1 MMRITSNNTKFHAT
15 ALSSCAAFLFVVLQ
29 PTSFNLAAAQ
39 SDDNTVE
46 FMSNIEMMKGHLEQA
61 VANKK
66 TGNDTL
72 TLAHV
77 LHPIAELYDLIE
89 VKLATADSN
98 LNNTLATSLSE
109 LSKNVEKLDSSQFTS
124 ETDKVNEILD
134 KVNKLIVPADNS
146 TLNLVVVSNLLDT
159 ANSEYEEGVQDGAI
173 KEIIEYQDARGFISR
188 ADSLFNRTSSML
200 NQSMKTEGD
209 EVMSLF
215 PSLNEKVESKSNIT
229 DIETSI
235 NGIKQGISE
244 ITGITTAQLG
254 SVTEDSDNKSIARI
268 KEIRDLLTQVMSK
281 HKAQNYAKAEELA
294 TKAYLDNFE
303 FIEADLGKQDQ
314 KLMEDTEVLLRQE
327 LRQAIKDKKSIDE
340 IQLLLDKINLNL
352 DNAEKLLS

>member
-1 MMRITSNNTKFHAT
+1 MMRFTSNSTKFHAT

-29 PTSFNLAAAQ
+29 PTSFNLATAQ

-46 FMSNIEMMKGHLEQA
+46 FVSNIEMMKGHLEQA

-98 LNNTLATSLSE
+98 LNNTLAASLSE

-124 ETDKVNEILD
+124 ETDKVNEMLD
-134 KVNKLIVPADNS
+134 KAIRLIVPADNS

-159 ANSEYEEGVQDGAI
+159 AKSEYEEGVRDVAI
-173 KEIIEYQDARGFISR
+173 KKIVEYQDARGFISR

-200 NQSMKTEGD
+200 NESMKTEGD

-215 PSLNEKVESKSNIT
+215 PSLNDKVESKSNIT

-235 NGIKQGISE
+235 KDIKQGISE

-254 SVTEDSDNKSIARI
+254 SVTEDSDNKPTARI

-281 HKAQNYAKAEELA
+281 S
-294 TKAYLDNFE
+294 
-303 FIEADLGKQDQ
+303 QDSR
-314 KLMEDTEVLLRQE
+314 LCRS
-327 LRQAIKDKKSIDE
+327 RRIGYKSI
-340 IQLLLDKINLNL
+340 LR
-352 DNAEKLLS
+352 

>member
-1 MMRITSNNTKFHAT
+1 M
-15 ALSSCAAFLFVVLQ
+15 
-29 PTSFNLAAAQ
+29 
-39 SDDNTVE
+39 
-46 FMSNIEMMKGHLEQA
+46 
-61 VANKK
+61 
-66 TGNDTL
+66 
-72 TLAHV
+72 

-98 LNNTLATSLSE
+98 LNNTLAASLSE

-124 ETDKVNEILD
+124 ETDKVNEMLD
-134 KVNKLIVPADNS
+134 KAIRLIVPADNS

-159 ANSEYEEGVQDGAI
+159 AKSEYEEGVRDVAI
-173 KEIIEYQDARGFISR
+173 KKIVEYQDARGFISR

-200 NQSMKTEGD
+200 NESMKTEGD

-215 PSLNEKVESKSNIT
+215 PSLNDKVESKSNIT

-235 NGIKQGISE
+235 KDIKQGISE

-254 SVTEDSDNKSIARI
+254 SVTEDSDNKPTARI

-281 HKAQNYAKAEELA
+281 YKTQDYAEAEELA

-314 KLMEDTEVLLRQE
+314 KLKEDTEVLLRQE
-327 LRQAIKDKKSIDE
+327 LRQAIKDKKSVDE
-340 IQLLLDKINLNL
+340 IQLLIDKINLNL
-352 DNAEKLLS
+352 NNAEKLLL